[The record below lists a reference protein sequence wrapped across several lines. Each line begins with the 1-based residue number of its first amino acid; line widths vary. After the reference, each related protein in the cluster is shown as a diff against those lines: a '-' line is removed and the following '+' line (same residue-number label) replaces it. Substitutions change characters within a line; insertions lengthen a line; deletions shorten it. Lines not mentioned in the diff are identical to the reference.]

1 MVYLV
6 ENDKISSMELEEA
19 DINERSR
26 YWGLFSQEEADKAK
40 SKFNIHAEVTQKY
53 TSKRATRFESH
64 DGFDY
69 ICLNVLSYKNVS
81 VPLCQA
87 SIYIRKNLVLFIC
100 DNTAFVKKIIDDI
113 IDDTTSRSV
122 NFERLLYTFFD
133 KITIGDAMFL
143 EEIEQAIIELEDAL
157 ITSKKNDCVKEIIN
171 LRKKLMALKR
181 NYEQFLAVLDAI
193 QENENNIIDNKSM
206 RYFKI
211 IEGRVDRSYHSV
223 MNLRDY
229 VTQVREAYQAQ
240 VDINLNSIMKLFT
253 VVTSVFLPLTLLVGW
268 YGMNIKMPEYGW
280 NLGYPM
286 VIALSIFIV
295 IIEFIFFK
303 KKKWF

>member
-6 ENDKISSMELEEA
+6 ENDKIVKMELAEA
-19 DINERSR
+19 DVSEHKR
-26 YWGLFSQEEADKAK
+26 YWGLFSQQESDEVK
-40 SKFNIHAEVTQKY
+40 SKFDIQTEVIQKY
-53 TSKRATRFESH
+53 KGKRATRFESH

-69 ICLNVLSYKNVS
+69 ICLNVLNYKNIS
-81 VPLCQA
+81 LPLCQA
-87 SIYIRKNLVLFIC
+87 SIYIRKNMMLFIC
-100 DNTAFVKKIIDDI
+100 DNTEFVQKIIDDI
-113 IDDTTSRSV
+113 LDDTSRTV

-133 KITIGDAMFL
+133 KITVGDAMFL
-143 EEIEQAIIELEDAL
+143 EEIEQAIIEIEDAL
-157 ITSKKNDCVKEIIN
+157 ITSKNSDYVKEIIS

-193 QENENNIIDNKSM
+193 QENENNNIDNKAM

-211 IEGRVDRSYHSV
+211 IASRVDRSYHSV

-268 YGMNIKMPEYGW
+268 YGMNLKMPEYGW
-280 NLGYPM
+280 DLGYPF
-286 VIALSIFIV
+286 VIGLSLIIV
-295 IIEFIFFK
+295 IIEFIYFK

>member
-1 MVYLV
+1 MVYLI
-6 ENDKISSMELEEA
+6 ENDKIRKMELEEA
-19 DINERSR
+19 EAGEHSR
-26 YWGLFSQEEADKAK
+26 FWGLCSQKEADEAK
-40 SKFNIHAEVTQKY
+40 SRFDIQADVIQKY
-53 TSKRATRFESH
+53 NSKRITRFESH

-69 ICLNVLSYKNVS
+69 ICLNVLNYKDVS
-81 VPLCQA
+81 VPLCQT
-87 SIYIRKNLVLFIC
+87 SIYIRKNLILFIC
-100 DNTAFVKKIIDDI
+100 DDTAFIQKIIDDI
-113 IDDTTSRSV
+113 IDDTSRTV

-157 ITSKKNDCVKEIIN
+157 ITSGKSDYVEEIIS
-171 LRKKLMALKR
+171 LRKRLMALKR
-181 NYEQFLAVLDAI
+181 NYEQLLTVLDAI
-193 QENENNIIDNKSM
+193 QENENSIIDNKSM

-211 IEGRVDRSYHSV
+211 IAGRVDRSYHSV

-229 VTQVREAYQAQ
+229 VTQVRESYQAQ

-268 YGMNIKMPEYGW
+268 YGMNVKMPEYGW
-280 NLGYPM
+280 SLGYPF

-295 IIEFIFFK
+295 IIEFIYFRR
-303 KKKWF
+303 KKWF

>member
-1 MVYLV
+1 MVYSV
-6 ENDKISSMELEEA
+6 QNDKISKIELEEA
-19 DINERSR
+19 ELGEHSR
-26 YWGLFSQEEADKAK
+26 YWGVFLQEDGEKAK
-40 SKFNIHAEVTQKY
+40 SKFGIQADVIQKY
-53 TSKRATRFESH
+53 KGKRASRFESH

-69 ICLNVLSYKNVS
+69 ICLNVLNYKDVS

-87 SIYIRKNLVLFIC
+87 SIYVKKNLILFIC
-100 DNTAFVKKIIDDI
+100 DNTDFVQKIIDDI
-113 IDDTTSRSV
+113 LEDKSRTV

-133 KITIGDAMFL
+133 KITVGDAMFL

-157 ITSKKNDCVKEIIN
+157 ITSKKNDCVKEIIG

-181 NYEQFLAVLDAI
+181 NYEQFLTVLDAI

-211 IEGRVDRSYHSV
+211 IASRVDRSYHSV

-280 NLGYPM
+280 NLGYPF
-286 VIALSIFIV
+286 VIALSVIIV
-295 IIEFIFFK
+295 IIEFIYFK